1 MRGATMDSRR
11 ALPLLLL
18 PLLACGPTVPEDPV
32 CARFSFPLSPQPGS
46 TAHIACA
53 STTCGDGLSP
63 PTSGPH
69 CANTAPCRVHDVAL
83 TPCVW
88 LHNLEH
94 GHAVFLYNC
103 PEGCPDV
110 LATLDALRQEAPMG
124 ANGVRRA
131 LIAPDPTL
139 PSRVA
144 ALLWRR
150 SWLAD
155 SADPEAL
162 RCFLKHQDAD
172 APEPELSCLP

>member
-1 MRGATMDSRR
+1 MRWLLP

-18 PLLACGPTVPEDPV
+18 SACSASDP
-32 CARFSFPLSPQPGS
+32 CEPYGFPLSPELASPHVSTCSS
-46 TAHIACA
+46 TA
-53 STTCGDGLSP
+53 CGNALNP
-63 PTSGPH
+63 PNAGPH
-69 CANTAPCRVHDVAL
+69 CQTTLACRSY
-83 TPCVW
+83 TTEQPRCSW

-110 LATLDALRQEAPMG
+110 LATLDTLRQEVPVG
-124 ANGVRRA
+124 ANGVSRA
-131 LIAPDPTL
+131 LIAPDPNL

-150 SWLAD
+150 SWLSD

-162 RCFLKHQDAD
+162 RCFLKLQDAD
-172 APEPELSCLP
+172 APEPGLSCLP

>member
-1 MRGATMDSRR
+1 MAFPR
-11 ALPLLLL
+11 ALPFLLL
-18 PLLACGPTVPEDPV
+18 PVLACGPTVPEDAA
-32 CARFSFPLSPQPGS
+32 CARFSFPQSPQPGS
-46 TAHIACA
+46 TVHLACS
-53 STTCGDGLSP
+53 STACGDGLSP

-69 CANTAPCRVHDVAL
+69 CSNTAPCRVHEAAL
-83 TPCVW
+83 NPCVW

-110 LATLDALRQEAPMG
+110 IATLDALRQEVPLG
-124 ANGVRRA
+124 TNGVARA
-131 LIAPDPTL
+131 LIAPSPHL

-150 SWLAD
+150 SWLSD

-162 RCFLKHQDAD
+162 RCFLKLQDED
-172 APEPELSCLP
+172 APEPGLSCLP